1 MKYLHL
7 TPGFNP
13 QPPFTK
19 DADIIKYESSTFPG
33 GEPHFRLLNPKDAF
47 DDITV
52 TIQLNS
58 FNDVGRLLIAT
69 DAINR
74 THDGVKFGEDYIR
87 HLFVPYF
94 PAARQDRIMINGES
108 LSSKVYADLINN
120 LNYNTIR
127 IVDPHSE
134 VIVNMLERV
143 IVVDNI
149 PYLDEAIDDWRF
161 NIKKRTETFSIV
173 LPDKGA
179 AKKLKTFVKLAN
191 FPTRVYI
198 GEKKRDLLTGK
209 LSGFDIDCKDF
220 KGETLFIVDDICDG
234 GGTFLGLAKVLK
246 ERNAGD
252 IYLFVTHGIFSKGFT
267 ELNKYFR
274 KIYTT
279 DSFRSS
285 DNGTALEIIKLE
297 L

>member
-1 MKYLHL
+1 MKYLNL

-13 QPPFTK
+13 QPPSTK
-19 DADIIKYESSTFPG
+19 DEDIIKFESSTFPG

-47 DDITV
+47 NDITV
-52 TIQLNS
+52 IIQLNS

-74 THDGVKFGEDYIR
+74 TRNWFKFGEDYIR

-94 PAARQDRIMINGES
+94 PAARQDRIMINGEA
-108 LSSKVYADLINN
+108 LSSKVYANLIND
-120 LNYNTIR
+120 LAYNTVTIL
-127 IVDPHSE
+127 DPHSE
-134 VIVNMLERV
+134 VIVNMLDNV
-143 IVVDNI
+143 IVLDNI
-149 PYLDEAIDDWRF
+149 PYLDEALDNWRF
-161 NIKKRTETFSIV
+161 NLKSRSETFSIV

-198 GEKKRDLLTGK
+198 GEKKRDLVTGK
-209 LSGFDIDCKDF
+209 LSGFDVDCKDF
-220 KGETLFIVDDICDG
+220 KGEDLFIADDICDG
-234 GGTFLGLAKVLK
+234 GGTFMGLAKVLK
-246 ERNAGD
+246 ERNAGNL
-252 IYLFVTHGIFSKGFT
+252 YLFVTHGIFSKGFT

-285 DNGTALEIIKLE
+285 DNGTALEIINLKI
-297 L
+297 